1 MSHVCSSGDGSR
13 GGGGA
18 RAGEPFGR
26 EAVAFSREK
35 LMQRN
40 VEVRVVDM
48 DRNGVALGYLFV
60 GSGAQRHNFA
70 EDILQVWCS
79 C

>member
-1 MSHVCSSGDGSR
+1 M
-13 GGGGA
+13 
-18 RAGEPFGR
+18 GEPFGR

-48 DRNGVALGYLFV
+48 DKNGVALGFLYV
-60 GSGAQRHNFA
+60 GTGSQRRNYATDLLKVVLGRLPVHCLRA
-70 EDILQVWCS
+70 CSRVWCIV
-79 C
+79 